1 MGYGLLLAD
10 DPPRALKW
18 GVLVA
23 KASLPLP
30 KRLEFLYSR
39 LKDLILE
46 LQPNEVVVEEPF
58 VGGKVRQEPLIEAKS
73 HQFIKSALAIGQAQA
88 VVFIASAGQGLPI
101 RGYPP
106 ATIKQAVT
114 DYGAATKE
122 QVQRMVQSLLCLDA
136 PPTPSDAADAL
147 AVALCHWSQLGF
159 RRTPYL
165 LDGRRR

>member
-1 MGYGLLLAD
+1 MRILGVDPGTLRMGYGLLLAG
-10 DPPRALKW
+10 DPPKALKW
-18 GVLVA
+18 GVLAA

-30 KRLEFLYSR
+30 KRLGFLYSG
-39 LKDLILE
+39 LKGLLQE
-46 LQPNEVVVEEPF
+46 LQPDEVVVEEPF
-58 VGGKVRQEPLIEAKS
+58 VGGEVRHSVHTAI
-73 HQFIKSALAIGQAQA
+73 AIGQAQA

-147 AVALCHWSQLGF
+147 AVALCHWSHL
-159 RRTPYL
+159 RTRHL